1 MNEETPKSQPE
12 KSGIDDKRKNALLRY
27 VAIMFAVAFLLVLL
41 SLIGQM
47 RDSKNTI
54 SQLSQSSSSALQ
66 KAEQLQDTN
75 RLLEENN
82 LLLKK
87 DVEDLEEEV
96 KELKAKL
103 SKDQKEQDALVKEQ
117 ETAVKEAAEEAAQV
131 EAAYEL
137 LLTLKTDRSEENLQ
151 KMKENKEY
159 LGPVGQKTLETIL
172 TEEGE

>member
-117 ETAVKEAAEEAAQV
+117 ETAVKEAAEAAQV

>member
-12 KSGIDDKRKNALLRY
+12 KSALDEKRKNALLRY

-54 SQLSQSSSSALQ
+54 SQLSQSSSSAVQ

-75 RLLEENN
+75 RVLEENN
-82 LLLKK
+82 LLLKQ
-87 DVEDLEEEV
+87 DVKDLEAEV
-96 KELKAKL
+96 AALKAQL
-103 SKDQKEQDALVKEQ
+103 SRDEQAQDTLVKES
-117 ETAVKEAAEEAAQV
+117 EESAARVQT
-131 EAAYEL
+131 AYEL
-137 LLTLKTDRSEENLQ
+137 LLALKLDRSEENLR
-151 KMKENKEY
+151 KMEEMKDY
-159 LGPVGQKTLETIL
+159 LGPVGQKILETIL

>member
-1 MNEETPKSQPE
+1 MNEETPKNQPE
-12 KSGIDDKRKNALLRY
+12 KSGLDEKRKNALLRY

-54 SQLSQSSSSALQ
+54 SQLSQSSSSAVQ

-82 LLLKK
+82 ILLKK
-87 DVEDLEEEV
+87 DVDDLEAELES
-96 KELKAKL
+96 LKAQL
-103 SKDQKEQDALVKEQ
+103 SAMQDDLQEEQ
-117 ETAVKEAAEEAAQV
+117 ETAMKDAEKEAGQV
-131 EAAYEL
+131 KAAYEL
-137 LLTLKTDRSEENLQ
+137 LLTLQTDRSEENL
-151 KMKENKEY
+151 KKTKEAKAY
-159 LGPVGQKTLETIL
+159 LGPIGQKLLETIL